1 MSKDTT
7 ALPGPRTEAGV
18 CTVDKE
24 GLDEEEEA
32 KGVEK
37 SGGATPD
44 EEGVEEGGVE
54 VGVGEE
60 EETRRH

>member
-18 CTVDKE
+18 CNVDEE

-32 KGVEK
+32 KGVENRA
-37 SGGATPD
+37 GAPPD

-54 VGVGEE
+54 VGTGEE